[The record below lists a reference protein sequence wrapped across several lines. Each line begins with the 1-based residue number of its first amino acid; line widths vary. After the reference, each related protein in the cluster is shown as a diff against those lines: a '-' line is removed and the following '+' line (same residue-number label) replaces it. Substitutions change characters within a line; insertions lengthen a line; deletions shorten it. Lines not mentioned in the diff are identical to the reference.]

1 MSSDMTPSPD
11 CRAHPSSESRDD
23 VPRRSTPAARA
34 AEEGVAVGAGVPRMG
49 AHARTCAHLVALAAL
64 VGPPDPSR
72 EQSASCVI
80 ASGAEKFAERLLLL
94 LLAPAPTRALEAGTS
109 APRAAQA

>member
-1 MSSDMTPSPD
+1 M
-11 CRAHPSSESRDD
+11 
-23 VPRRSTPAARA
+23 
-34 AEEGVAVGAGVPRMG
+34 GAGVPRTG

-64 VGPPDPSR
+64 VGSPYPSR

-94 LLAPAPTRALEAGTS
+94 LLAPAPTRALEVGDQRASGGAGMKTS
-109 APRAAQA
+109 VSVLPPLPLL